1 MRMDEAAARRVILAH
16 AIETVDTQ
24 GTLLSEVERDQIDRQ
39 ARQEA
44 GADGAEP
51 SAVSPVRFL
60 DLRARHV
67 LHAVEQRNPAV
78 AELQDPWPWQRWLA
92 AGLPV
97 GAMVL
102 GVLTDVIANPH
113 RVDLVSLPL
122 LGLVLWNLFMY
133 LLLLAGWALAQR
145 RPERPAAEAPRRRAD
160 SLLRWRRGFG
170 NVRADVTA
178 LFQLRWQVAARALTL
193 QRWKRVLHLSA
204 AGWAVG
210 VSLSLLMRGLVVEY
224 RVGWES
230 TFLDAAQVHAILSF
244 LRLPALLVF
253 PFQPFSVQEV
263 ASLQFSQGGGAIGG
277 ARWVYMYV
285 ALLLVVVVVPRLLL
299 AAAAFWHERT
309 LNRQVP
315 VDARDPY
322 YKRVVSLLSTSR
334 VQLSLLTH
342 RPEDKAALARVLVQE
357 PEAGRTLITSPQ
369 GDVLRMVDLS
379 GSQVP
384 APPPPGGSAV
394 ADWTPRWMK
403 SLLGQPRADAAI
415 DPTLAAAREE
425 GNVVLHVV
433 GTSGDMQAA
442 LPLLEWL
449 GRPVLVLVNR
459 PDVAQADGPGLL
471 AQCEAQARQQPL
483 AATVLSFD
491 AFARCWIQE
500 RVLLGAVGAALPE
513 SARAGFERIAVAWD
527 RRNLTRF
534 GRSMA
539 AVAEHLLYAARQ
551 VQEVQ
556 GASLSVKSLLPGE
569 RQAQA
574 QARQAAMNE
583 VVKRLHVS
591 AGELFSRLR
600 VLHGIDEAAAGALQH
615 RLQEKFVVQQ
625 AVDTPQA
632 GMAGA
637 ATGAAMGASVDLLVG
652 GLTLGAATALGAL
665 VGGGAAYIAAAWKNR
680 ATSAGSTVVQLSDE
694 MIQAIAEAALLRYL
708 AVAHY
713 GRGAAGSAD
722 ELTPFWTA
730 DVVAAVEAHRDRL
743 TPFWVAARTQPDP
756 GKLVAALGGELEA
769 TAREVLDRLYPARA
783 GARGAGRLV
792 GQAQPQRREYSR
804 QPDSKERTWPFLMPN
819 PGM

>member
-1 MRMDEAAARRVILAH
+1 MSMNEAAARRVLLAH
-16 AIETVDTQ
+16 AIETADTQ
-24 GTLLSEVERDQIDRQ
+24 GKLLSEVERDQIDRQ

-44 GADGAEP
+44 GVDGAGP
-51 SAVSPVRFL
+51 SAMAPASFL

-67 LHAVEQRNPAV
+67 LQAVEGRNPAV
-78 AELQDPWPWQRWLA
+78 AALQDPWPWQRWLA
-92 AGLPV
+92 AGLPA
-97 GAMVL
+97 GAMIL

-133 LLLLAGWALAQR
+133 GLLLAGWMLSLR
-145 RPERPAAEAPRRRAD
+145 RPGRPRSEAPRRRAD
-160 SLLRWRRGFG
+160 SLLRWRRGSG

-178 LFQLRWQVAARALTL
+178 LFQLRWQGAARGLTV

-210 VSLSLLMRGLVVEY
+210 VALSLLTRGLVVEY

-230 TFLDAAQVHAILSF
+230 TFLNASQVHAILSF
-244 LRLPALLVF
+244 LRLPALLLF

-263 ASLQFSQGGGAIGG
+263 AGLQFSQGGGAIGG

-285 ALLLVVVVVPRLLL
+285 ALLLVVVVAPRLAL
-299 AAAAFWHERT
+299 AAAAFWQERV
-309 LNRQVP
+309 LSRKVP
-315 VDARDPY
+315 VDTRDPY
-322 YKRVVSLLSTSR
+322 YRRVLSLLSAAR
-334 VQLSLLTH
+334 VQLCLFTH
-342 RPEDKAALARVLVQE
+342 RAEDRAALSRSLVQE
-357 PEAGRTLITSPQ
+357 PESGRTLISSPQ

-379 GSQVP
+379 GAQVP
-384 APPPPGGSAV
+384 AAPPRSGSAV
-394 ADWTPRWMK
+394 ADWTQRLMKNLFRQRGPRV
-403 SLLGQPRADAAI
+403 SASI
-415 DPTLAAAREE
+415 DPILAAARED
-425 GNVVLHVV
+425 GNILLHVV
-433 GTSGDMQAA
+433 GATGDMAA
-442 LPLLEWL
+442 AQPLLEWL

-459 PDVAQADGPGLL
+459 PAAAQTDVPGLV
-471 AQCEAQARQQPL
+471 AQCEVQARQQPL
-483 AATVLSFD
+483 TAAVLSFD
-491 AFARCWIQE
+491 AFARCWVQE
-500 RVLLGAVGAALPE
+500 RVLLDAIGACLPE
-513 SARAGFERIAVAWD
+513 SARAGFERIAGAWD
-527 RRNLTRF
+527 QRNLSRF

-551 VQEVQ
+551 AQEVHS
-556 GASLSVKSLLPGE
+556 AALSMKSLLPAE

-574 QARQAAMNE
+574 QARQAAMDE

-694 MIQAIAEAALLRYL
+694 MIQAMAEAALLRYL

-722 ELTPFWTA
+722 ELTPFWSA
-730 DVVAAVEAHRDRL
+730 DVVAAVEAHRERL

-756 GKLVAALGGELEA
+756 GRLATALGRELEA
-769 TAREVLDRLYPARA
+769 TAREVLARLYPTPSPAR
-783 GARGAGRLV
+783 
-792 GQAQPQRREYSR
+792 
-804 QPDSKERTWPFLMPN
+804 
-819 PGM
+819 